1 MPPLKN
7 NILAID
13 QGTTSSRAILFSPQG
28 DILSLQQKELTLFYP
43 QKGWVEQDA
52 NEIWH
57 DTKWVIEEILKDQET
72 VETIAAIGIT
82 NQRETTILWDKNTGE
97 PIYNAIVWQDRRTA
111 DYCNALKK
119 DKNLEETIS
128 NKTGLLLDP
137 YFSATKIKW
146 ILDHVDGAR
155 QRAEKGEILFGTVDC
170 FLLWHLTKGKVHA
183 TDATNASRTMLYNI
197 QNNEWDDELLK
208 IFDIPKNILPQVK
221 DNCADFGIAL
231 LDNCDIPITAMAGD
245 QQAASIGQACFD
257 VGMVKSTYGTGGF
270 ALMNIGETFKASQN
284 KLLTTIAYRLDGK
297 TTYAT
302 EGSIFVAG
310 AAIQWL
316 RDNLEFFD
324 SAVQSEAMALSVSDN
339 NDVYFIP
346 AFTGLGA
353 PYWNPDARGAITGLS
368 RESTKAHITRAALE
382 AQAYQTHD
390 LLSAFYG
397 DTQTD
402 IKVLRIDGGLA
413 NNQFMCQFLA
423 DMLNCIVDVPRI
435 TETTALGA
443 AYLAGLHVG
452 IYQNMDNIANQWQSS
467 KRYQPQISMEK
478 RKSYLNRWHQEIQRF
493 L

>member
-1 MPPLKN
+1 
-7 NILAID
+7 
-13 QGTTSSRAILFSPQG
+13 
-28 DILSLQQKELTLFYP
+28 
-43 QKGWVEQDA
+43 
-52 NEIWH
+52 
-57 DTKWVIEEILKDQET
+57 
-72 VETIAAIGIT
+72 
-82 NQRETTILWDKNTGE
+82 
-97 PIYNAIVWQDRRTA
+97 
-111 DYCNALKK
+111 
-119 DKNLEETIS
+119 
-128 NKTGLLLDP
+128 LLDP

-146 ILDHVDGAR
+146 ILDNVDGAR
-155 QRAEKGEILFGTVDC
+155 QRAEKGDILFGTVDC
-170 FLLWHLTKGKVHA
+170 FLLWHLTKGKV
-183 TDATNASRTMLYNI
+183 
-197 QNNEWDDELLK
+197 QK

-231 LDNCDIPITAMAGD
+231 LDNCEIPITAMAGD

-257 VGMVKSTYGTGGF
+257 VGMVKSTYGTGCF